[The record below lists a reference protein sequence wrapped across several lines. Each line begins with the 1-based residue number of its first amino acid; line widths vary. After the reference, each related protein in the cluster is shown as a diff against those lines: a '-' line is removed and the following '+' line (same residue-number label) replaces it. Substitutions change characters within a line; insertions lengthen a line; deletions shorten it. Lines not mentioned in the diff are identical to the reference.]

1 MKKIIIVKYNEI
13 FIKKGNRRLFKNKL
27 LNNIRKAVAEFEKV
41 EVKNIHGRIIVH
53 GYEAENEGEILTRLK
68 KVFGI
73 YSLSP
78 SLKIEPDLAAARQAA
93 LQLVSKLKI
102 KPDTFKV
109 AAKRSDKSFPITSPE
124 IAREVGAAVFH
135 EKNIAVDLGK
145 PQLVVEVEIGRQISF
160 VSVDSLKADGGL
172 PVGSSGHGEVLLSGG
187 IDSPVAAW
195 MMLKRGMSLSATTF
209 YSPPWVG
216 DESLK
221 KVEKLCSILREWG
234 GPDKLHVIAYGMAQK
249 ELSQLNAKLALIM
262 YRRLMLRVAAQMAFK
277 DGAKALVTGESLGQ
291 VASQTIENMA
301 VIEAASPLLVL
312 KPLTGFNKEEII
324 TQAKKIGSFETSI
337 LPHQD
342 SCSLFTPKHPET
354 KAQLKYVLR
363 YEKQVEMAAMVKELT
378 DNAQTIE
385 F

>member
-13 FIKKGNRRLFKNKL
+13 FIKKGNRRLFKNRL
-27 LNNIRKAVAEFEKV
+27 LDNIRTALAEFAKV

-53 GYEAENEGEILTRLK
+53 GYQANQESKILARLK

-78 SLKIEPDLAAARQAA
+78 SLKIEPDLGAASQAA
-93 LQLVSKLKI
+93 LQLVGELNI

-109 AAKRSDKSFPITSPE
+109 AAKRSDKSFPVTSPE
-124 IAREVGAAVFH
+124 IGREVGAAVYH
-135 EKNIAVDLGK
+135 EMDIAVDLGN
-145 PQLVVEVEIGRQISF
+145 PQLVIEVEIGRQISF
-160 VSVDSLKADGGL
+160 VSVNKLKAEGGL

-216 DESLK
+216 DQSLK
-221 KVEKLCSILREWG
+221 KVEKLCSILRKWG
-234 GPDKLHVIAYGMAQK
+234 GPDKLHVVSYGMAQK
-249 ELSQLNAKLALIM
+249 ELSQLNARLALIM
-262 YRRLMLRVAAQMAFK
+262 YRRLMLRVSAQMAFK

-324 TQAKKIGSFETSI
+324 HLAKKISTFDTSI
-337 LPHQD
+337 LPHED

-354 KAQLKYVLR
+354 KARLEYVLR
-363 YEKQVEMAAMVKELT
+363 CEEQVEMTAMVKELT
-378 DNAQTIE
+378 DNSQTIE